1 MSKDKS
7 FFDSWDE
14 LKAESPET
22 KAVLEEAETI
32 SHIITL
38 LVKTRVEK
46 GMSQRDLA
54 KACGYKQS
62 TIARIESCTVSPR
75 LDTLVHIA
83 CVLGLKM
90 SLQNQ
95 ASPFG
100 DIIRLADRTPKM
112 RLESASL
119 NFADLSAIC

>member
-1 MSKDKS
+1 MNKDKS

-14 LKAESPET
+14 LKTESPET

-38 LVKTRVEK
+38 LVKTRVGK

-62 TIARIESCTVSPR
+62 TIARIESCAVSPR
-75 LDTLVHIA
+75 LNTLVHVA
-83 CVLGLKM
+83 HALNLKV
-90 SLQNQ
+90 SL
-95 ASPFG
+95 
-100 DIIRLADRTPKM
+100 L
-112 RLESASL
+112 L
-119 NFADLSAIC
+119 

>member
-14 LKAESPET
+14 LKSESPEV

-62 TIARIESCTVSPR
+62 TIARIESCAVSPR
-75 LDTLVHIA
+75 LDTLAHIA
-83 CVLGLKM
+83 RVLGLKM

-95 ASPFG
+95 TSPFG
-100 DIIRLADRTPKM
+100 DIIRLIDRTPKV
-112 RLESASL
+112 RLESSSL
-119 NFADLSAIC
+119 NFTDLSAIC